1 MSENETVQVVFIA
14 LLTRRCAEFR
24 ISGKAYLIQP
34 DNNKGCDYLSLWR
47 TSPRPERL
55 GEAMYDIMY
64 GVDGD
69 AVSELL
75 RIPCIYGQ
83 SVFSYAQ
90 SGAVEWL

>member
-1 MSENETVQVVFIA
+1 MSEAEIKQTVLHS

-24 ISGKAYLIQP
+24 LMGEAYLIQP

-55 GEAMYDIMY
+55 GEALYDVMY
-64 GVDGD
+64 GVDAD

-75 RIPCIYGQ
+75 HLRCIRGQ
-83 SVFSYAQ
+83 SVISYAQ
-90 SGAVEWL
+90 SGRIEWL

>member
-1 MSENETVQVVFIA
+1 MSETETIQTVLNA
-14 LLTRRCAEFR
+14 LNAHRCAEFR
-24 ISGKAYLIQP
+24 FSGEAYLIQP

-55 GEAMYDIMY
+55 GEAMYDVMY
-64 GVDGD
+64 GVDAD

-75 RIPCIYGQ
+75 RLDCIRGQ
-83 SVFSYAQ
+83 SVLQAAQ